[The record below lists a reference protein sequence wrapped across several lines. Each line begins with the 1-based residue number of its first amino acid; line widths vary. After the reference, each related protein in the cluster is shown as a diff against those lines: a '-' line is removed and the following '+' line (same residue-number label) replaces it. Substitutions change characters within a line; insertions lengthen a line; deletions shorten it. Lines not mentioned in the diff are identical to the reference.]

1 MIKFFRKI
9 RQDLLS
15 KGKTGK
21 YLKYA
26 VGEIILVVIGILIAL
41 QINSW
46 NNKRISQKQSI
57 GYMQSLVDDIK
68 SDIIQYNANIES
80 YTTDITNNKSLLIN
94 DNYKTLDA
102 DSILKLVNAFFQPN
116 KITKQT
122 YEKIK
127 NASLSESLGTDIV
140 NKAINDY
147 YNLEINYYE
156 TLLQWDK
163 DYSTKD
169 YIFWFYNNSFESSSI
184 RGYSSSKLPF
194 LASEEKRK
202 NDLINLIE
210 STQGRNH
217 LRGAIER
224 HQHTVKRVAEV
235 KVVAENLVEMIN
247 NELNN

>member
-1 MIKFFRKI
+1 M
-9 RQDLLS
+9 
-15 KGKTGK
+15 
-21 YLKYA
+21 
-26 VGEIILVVIGILIAL
+26 
-41 QINSW
+41 
-46 NNKRISQKQSI
+46 
-57 GYMQSLVDDIK
+57 
-68 SDIIQYNANIES
+68 
-80 YTTDITNNKSLLIN
+80 
-94 DNYKTLDA
+94 
-102 DSILKLVNAFFQPN
+102 DSILKLVNTFFQPN

-147 YNLEINYYE
+147 
-156 TLLQWDK
+156 
-163 DYSTKD
+163 
-169 YIFWFYNNSFESSSI
+169 IFWFYNINFKSSSI

-202 NDLINLIE
+202 NDLINFIE

-217 LRGAIER
+217 LRGAIDR

>member
-9 RQDLLS
+9 RQHLLS

-57 GYMQSLVDDIK
+57 GYMKSLVDDIK

-163 DYSTKD
+163 DCLLYTSPSPRD
-169 YIFWFYNNSFESSSI
+169 S
-184 RGYSSSKLPF
+184 
-194 LASEEKRK
+194 
-202 NDLINLIE
+202 
-210 STQGRNH
+210 
-217 LRGAIER
+217 
-224 HQHTVKRVAEV
+224 
-235 KVVAENLVEMIN
+235 
-247 NELNN
+247 